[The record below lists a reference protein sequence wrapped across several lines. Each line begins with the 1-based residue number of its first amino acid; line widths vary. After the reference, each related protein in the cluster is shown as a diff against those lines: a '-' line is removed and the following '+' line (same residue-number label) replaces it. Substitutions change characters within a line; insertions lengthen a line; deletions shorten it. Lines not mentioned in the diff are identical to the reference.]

1 MSDVKLLVG
10 IIEKI
15 ANICETNTKVD
26 WTSAGITPNE
36 EFKNDVGLANQLG
49 LNSGSVSKDMTARK
63 ELSEEI
69 FNVINKGL
77 NDSKN

>member
-1 MSDVKLLVG
+1 MGLKQKGNYEMSDVKLLVG

-36 EFKNDVGLANQLG
+36 EFKNIIDIIAESLKNY
-49 LNSGSVSKDMTARK
+49 
-63 ELSEEI
+63 
-69 FNVINKGL
+69 
-77 NDSKN
+77 DSKN